1 MKRLPLLFIKWIT
14 NKLGFKIVMLKA
26 KSGNTIIEGD
36 KELLRYVDITGYFFK
51 KDSLKREYPKQHQPS
66 LVKPLTPEQLKELGI
81 HINVD
86 VADCKNYKEASI
98 VQDLIINKKVKI
110 NILQNKKIEKKSGK

>member
-26 KSGNTIIEGD
+26 KSGTTIIEGD

-51 KDSLKREYPKQHQPS
+51 KDPLKREYPKQQQPS

-81 HINVD
+81 HISVD
-86 VADCKNYKEASI
+86 VADCKNYKEASK
-98 VQDLIINKKVKI
+98 VQDQILNNELKI
-110 NILQNKKIEKKSGK
+110 NIFQNKQKQ

>member
-36 KELLRYVDITGYFFK
+36 KELLRYVDITGFFFK
-51 KDSLKREYPKQHQPS
+51 KDPLKREYPKQHQPS
-66 LVKPLTPEQLKELGI
+66 LVKPLSPEQLKELGI
-81 HINVD
+81 YINVD